1 MEMLDEAYA
10 DSGGVAA
17 MLNKVSTLLER
28 AEQNFQQ
35 LVGDPYSAAS
45 QRSHFT
51 IGKLAGIIQRV
62 HTTEATEVLV
72 EKYIEHPE
80 VRRCRGH
87 LQLASWM
94 FSHQCLPAAN
104 ASMRD

>member
-1 MEMLDEAYA
+1 MQMLEEAYA

-45 QRSHFT
+45 QRSHFS

-62 HTTEATEVLV
+62 HTAEATEVLV
-72 EKYIEHPE
+72 EQYIEHPE
-80 VRRCRGH
+80 VRRCR
-87 LQLASWM
+87 AS
-94 FSHQCLPAAN
+94 PAVLHHE
-104 ASMRD
+104 